1 MTISSNVQKYLEK
14 LEKSFKVFSQC
25 HTLKDQL
32 FDYGWYPIKF
42 VNRFEKDSNE
52 TIDEFMERLILKKYD
67 QIKEYCFE
75 LFPLRKEVMEVA
87 FKLYE
92 AENYIACIPLFLTQT
107 DGIARD
113 YGTKGMFSGRS
124 NVEPNKSK
132 FIPYVNQIANQ
143 DLSKAI
149 FIRFFHSEKFIGS
162 KSYEELPISIHTDN
176 TTPNDNYSMNR
187 HGILHGLIEYQN
199 YGTKLN
205 ALRAICFMVYTI
217 NIGEDVKFIFK
228 SNNDIDH

>member
-1 MTISSNVQKYLEK
+1 MSLSSNVLKYLEK
-14 LEKSFKVFSQC
+14 LEKSFKVLSQNY
-25 HTLKDQL
+25 TLKDQL
-32 FDYGWYPIKF
+32 FDYGWYPIRF
-42 VNRFEKDSNE
+42 VSRVEKDSNE
-52 TIDEFMERLILKKYD
+52 SIDAYMERLILDKYD

-75 LFPLRKEVMEVA
+75 LFPLRREIIEEA
-87 FKLYE
+87 FKLFE
-92 AENYIACIPLFLTQT
+92 AENYIACIPLFLMQT

-113 YGTKGMFSGRS
+113 YGTKGMFSGKI

-132 FIPYVNQIANQ
+132 FIPYVNKLANQ
-143 DLSKAI
+143 DLTKAI
-149 FIRFFHSEKFIGS
+149 FIRFFHSDKFISS
-162 KSYEELPISIHTDN
+162 KSYEELPISINTDN

-217 NIGEDVKFIFK
+217 NLGEDVKFISK
-228 SNNDIDH
+228 SNIDIDH